1 LLSRTTHRLRLNDRF
16 ELKAQAGV
24 GGMGTV
30 YQAIDRR
37 TGGLVGVKILNVKN
51 LTDVG
56 RFDQEAALL
65 RELRHPGIVRYID
78 HGLTSHGDP
87 YIAMEWLDGETLE
100 QRLARGRLAPAGVA
114 HLAAQVL
121 EGLAVAHE
129 RGVVHRDIKPSNL
142 FLVGWRLFD
151 VRIIDFGVA
160 RRVLDPKRFTR
171 RGSTVGTPLY
181 TAPEQARGEGNI
193 DGRADIFSL
202 ACVLFEC
209 LVGQPPFSG
218 ATAQDVMTQIC
229 LGPAPDLRERCREL
243 DPDLGHLVGRMLAQ
257 DRRVRPGDGRELAR
271 QFRGLATSLGAAESS
286 ELRTDPGRPP
296 DALGFS
302 EQRVMCGLVAAFGAR
317 PRRRSPALG
326 TRLPPRHATSV
337 RPVPVLP
344 IEEDRRATNL
354 RSVAAELGVSVEAFA
369 ADSFILTPSVLGPIA
384 DQARLMARTAARLCA
399 VVADARYSLG
409 VGRAMVLA
417 GLPVGDLVERL
428 PGLLPDTPG
437 NVRLDDMAARLLPP
451 GLVARDGAGAW
462 LHVEDHSQPTALS
475 PADGRQPPFV
485 GREREMDAL
494 AGTFAEVAEE
504 GVARAA
510 LLVGTPGQGKTRL
523 ARELVTRARSS
534 GRPAAVY
541 LLRGRP
547 DRANLPYS
555 LLAPVI
561 AEADLELHDVGAREA
576 ALVDRLGEL
585 ARKQPVLIVAD
596 DLQWADGASVQVLD
610 VALRE
615 LRDLPLFVVGL
626 ARPEIEE
633 RLPGLWRERNVEC
646 TRLAPLARR
655 ACGPLL
661 RYHLP
666 QVSPELE
673 EHVFDRWQGNPL
685 FLRELVAAW
694 RPDARLAPDSV
705 LGTVEARIFALEDEP
720 RRVLRAASLLGDTF
734 EFEGVLALLGLKGR
748 RALEECIRALVDADL
763 IQPLPAPAVGVFT
776 FRERLVREAAF
787 AMLSAADRALGVA
800 RARQW
805 LEEAGKTLPELLAMG
820 PSSAP
825 LPAA

>member
-16 ELKAQAGV
+16 ELKSQAGV

-30 YQAIDRR
+30 YQALDRR
-37 TGGLVGVKILNVKN
+37 TGGLVGVKILNVKS

-65 RELRHPGIVRYID
+65 RELLHPGIVRYID

-121 EGLAVAHE
+121 EALAVAHE

-209 LVGQPPFSG
+209 LAGTPPFTG

-229 LGPAPDLRERCREL
+229 LGPTPELRERCREL
-243 DPDLGHLVGRMLAQ
+243 DADLARLVNRMLAQ
-257 DRRVRPGDGRELAR
+257 DRRVRPGDGRELGR
-271 QFRGLATSLGAAESS
+271 QFRALATSLGAAESA
-286 ELRTDPGRPP
+286 EARTDPGRPP

-317 PRRRSPALG
+317 PRRRSPAFG
-326 TRLPPRHATSV
+326 TRLPPRHAASA
-337 RPVPVLP
+337 RPLLEPP
-344 IEEDRRATNL
+344 ADEDRRATNL

-369 ADSFILTPSVLGPIA
+369 SDSFILTPAVLGPIS
-384 DQARLMARTAARLCA
+384 DQARIMARTAARLCA
-399 VVADARYSLG
+399 VVADARFALG
-409 VGRAMVLA
+409 IGRAMVLA
-417 GLPVGDLVERL
+417 GLPVGELVERL
-428 PGLLPDTPG
+428 PALLPDAPG
-437 NVRLDDMAARLLPP
+437 NVRLDEMTARLLPP
-451 GLVARDGAGAW
+451 GLVARDDAGAW

-475 PADGRQPPFV
+475 PVDGRQPPFV

-494 AGTFAEVAEE
+494 IGTFAEVAEE
-504 GVARAA
+504 GVARAS
-510 LLVGTPGQGKTRL
+510 LLIGTPGQGKTRL
-523 ARELVTRARSS
+523 ARELVMRARSE
-534 GRPAAVY
+534 GRPATVF
-541 LLRGRP
+541 LLRGRT
-547 DRANLPYS
+547 DRANVPYG
-555 LLAPVI
+555 LLAPLI
-561 AEADLELHDVGAREA
+561 AEADLELHDVRAREA
-576 ALVDRLGEL
+576 ALVDWLGQL
-585 ARKQPVLIVAD
+585 ASRQPLLIVAD

-615 LRDLPLFVVGL
+615 LRERPVFVVGFG
-626 ARPEIEE
+626 RPEVDG
-633 RLPGLWRERNVEC
+633 RFPALWRERSLER

-661 RYHLP
+661 RHHLP

-673 EHVFDRWQGNPL
+673 EHVFERWEGNPL

-694 RPDARLAPDSV
+694 RPEARLAPDSV
-705 LGTVEARIFALEDEP
+705 LGTVESRIFAIEEEP

-748 RALEECIRALVDADL
+748 RALEDCLRVLVEVDL
-763 IQPLPAPAVGVFT
+763 IKPLPAPALGVYC
-776 FRERLVREAAF
+776 FRQRLVREAAF
-787 AMLSAADRALGVA
+787 ATLSAADRTLGVA

-805 LEEAGKTLPELLAMG
+805 LEEAGKTLPELLAVG
-820 PSSAP
+820 PKGAP